1 MGTGRNSVV
10 FLRNCLGVAR
20 EFALSFFHLAFHL
33 AVGAASRKQSAFNV
47 CEKFEHDRGSPLK
60 KPDCSHRSSTHFG
73 TSLSRWSKMLILKF
87 LNYEIL
93 FLNCDYRHAKI
104 YVNSSCVLRIY

>member
-10 FLRNCLGVAR
+10 FLRICLGVAR
-20 EFALSFFHLAFHL
+20 ESALSFFHLAFHL

-47 CEKFEHDRGSPLK
+47 CEKFEHDRGSHLK
-60 KPDCSHRSSTHFG
+60 RPDCSHRSSTHFG
-73 TSLSRWSKMLILKF
+73 TSLSRWSKTLILKF

-93 FLNCDYRHAKI
+93 VLNCDYRHAKI
-104 YVNSSCVLRIY
+104 HVNSSYVLGIY